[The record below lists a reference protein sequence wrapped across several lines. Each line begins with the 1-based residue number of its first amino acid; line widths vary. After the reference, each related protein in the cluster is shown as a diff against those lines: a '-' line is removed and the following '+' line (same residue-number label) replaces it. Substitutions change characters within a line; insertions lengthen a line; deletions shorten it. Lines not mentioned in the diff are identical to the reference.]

1 MDRKDA
7 MIRDAII
14 QGRIQ
19 GEMMGLPE
27 WRINAIQSSYVFE
40 VEERERKEK
49 LKSDLDQMYALAQYL
64 HDHGAPINKKG
75 LDILRRYGYDVS
87 AFED

>member
-1 MDRKDA
+1 
-7 MIRDAII
+7 MITTEYIVVVVLCQMCRGL
-14 QGRIQ
+14 QVMY
-19 GEMMGLPE
+19 MME
-27 WRINAIQSSYVFE
+27 E
-40 VEERERKEK
+40 EERERKEK
-49 LKSDLDQMYALAQYL
+49 LKADLDQMYALAQYL